1 MSTVIAPNQIGPAS
15 QQACLSG
22 RQVSLVEILDRVL
35 NKGAVLTGG
44 ITISVAD
51 IPLLYVGLNLLI
63 ASVETLKGHLSSL
76 SPLELTLTHKSG
88 AGHGGCGIPPLIKGD

>member
-1 MSTVIAPNQIGPAS
+1 MNGTDTCF
-15 QQACLSG
+15 CLQG
-22 RQVSLVEILDRVL
+22 REVSLVEVLDRVL

-63 ASVETLKGHLSSL
+63 ASIETVNSHV
-76 SPLELTLTHKSG
+76 SG
-88 AGHGGCGIPPLIKGD
+88 EKTYGA

>member
-1 MSTVIAPNQIGPAS
+1 VIAQDQIIRVDTSVS
-15 QQACLSG
+15 QQEWLSG
-22 RQVSLVEILDRVL
+22 RQVTLVEVLDRVL

-63 ASVETLKGHLSSL
+63 ASVETLARHQSAVPATAQADRTEFFTTGEKVY
-76 SPLELTLTHKSG
+76 
-88 AGHGGCGIPPLIKGD
+88 GG